1 MVTNVSFRLAANHWL
16 IRARWFYILGIA
28 ALFVAF
34 RLPKLSA
41 INFDWLRSAIEQPL
55 FFVLLMA
62 VLSNALL
69 FFISRM
75 IDLETAHKHIGWLS
89 FLSIA
94 VEITLI
100 TLLLADLPG
109 AEGIVSILYFI
120 PIVES
125 IVLFGHFGPL
135 AVAILIGLIMS
146 TVTVMRNTGAFE
158 WLIRGTDRPND
169 SSVFTWT
176 LILSVVYLIIGSVSS
191 YISRSIGERE
201 KRLARVAEE
210 RQVQVNALK
219 NFNRELE
226 KEERAIKAKDY
237 ELEMANDRLEQ
248 LEEAKSKFVAV
259 TAHQLRTPLSAIKW
273 TFDMMQSG
281 QLGPV
286 NEEQKEFLKKGFAST
301 QRMIRIVNDLLNVDQ
316 LEADRKDYQFA
327 PVDLVSLLDGVSAE
341 FTNQALSKKI
351 SFELK
356 KPTKALPPIEG
367 DENKLRVVLE
377 NLIDNAIKY
386 TPQGGRVSVTLSDDK
401 LNSANRAI
409 QVDIADSGIGIA
421 DTDRSKVFS
430 KFFRASNA
438 IRIEPDGSGIGL
450 YLSKDI
456 VEMHGGSLSYEQAPG
471 GGTVFHLILPL
482 TQKS

>member
-1 MVTNVSFRLAANHWL
+1 
-16 IRARWFYILGIA
+16 
-28 ALFVAF
+28 
-34 RLPKLSA
+34 
-41 INFDWLRSAIEQPL
+41 
-55 FFVLLMA
+55 
-62 VLSNALL
+62 
-69 FFISRM
+69 
-75 IDLETAHKHIGWLS
+75 
-89 FLSIA
+89 
-94 VEITLI
+94 
-100 TLLLADLPG
+100 
-109 AEGIVSILYFI
+109 
-120 PIVES
+120 
-125 IVLFGHFGPL
+125 
-135 AVAILIGLIMS
+135 
-146 TVTVMRNTGAFE
+146 
-158 WLIRGTDRPND
+158 
-169 SSVFTWT
+169 
-176 LILSVVYLIIGSVSS
+176 
-191 YISRSIGERE
+191 
-201 KRLARVAEE
+201 
-210 RQVQVNALK
+210 
-219 NFNRELE
+219 
-226 KEERAIKAKDY
+226 
-237 ELEMANDRLEQ
+237 
-248 LEEAKSKFVAV
+248 
-259 TAHQLRTPLSAIKW
+259 
-273 TFDMMQSG
+273 
-281 QLGPV
+281 V

-409 QVDIADSGIGIA
+409 QVDIADSGIGIV